1 MGYFKHL
8 KIDKERYLKRDA
20 ECFPEPD
27 KSFEGAP
34 GFVVDEAHGVS
45 VKDVDGTEYLDFGTP
60 SAIIG
65 HNHPLV
71 VKAVQD
77 QMKRIIH
84 FTDAIT
90 EPHLQLAETLKQIA
104 PGRLKDGKLI
114 LGCSGTDSVEFAVK
128 LVKFH
133 TQKSVIMCFVGGHHG
148 RTPSTMPLTSD
159 YSRSKLYQSPYVVES
174 IYVPY
179 PHCYRCILGQ
189 EYPDCDIA
197 CLNYI
202 RQVLDQV
209 VPPESVA
216 AIMVEPLLS
225 WSGFV
230 RPPDGYIPNLK
241 KLCEEYGILFVD
253 DEVYTGSGRT
263 GRMFAIEHSGVE
275 PDIICLGKPMG
286 AGFPIGATIARKE
299 IIDGWATGKR
309 FTSSSAG
316 NLLASI
322 ASITVLRV
330 IREEKLEQRA
340 QRMGD
345 FLMKGLKDR
354 FTDSQFVGDIR
365 GMGLLVSMEFVKDK
379 NTKAPNPEEARRVYQ
394 GAFRKGIILNQIT
407 GTYHHIVR
415 IVAPLIVTEEE
426 ITKLLDTLSEVV

>member
-1 MGYFKHL
+1 
-8 KIDKERYLKRDA
+8 
-20 ECFPEPD
+20 
-27 KSFEGAP
+27 
-34 GFVVDEAHGVS
+34 
-45 VKDVDGTEYLDFGTP
+45 
-60 SAIIG
+60 
-65 HNHPLV
+65 
-71 VKAVQD
+71 
-77 QMKRIIH
+77 
-84 FTDAIT
+84 
-90 EPHLQLAETLKQIA
+90 
-104 PGRLKDGKLI
+104 
-114 LGCSGTDSVEFAVK
+114 
-128 LVKFH
+128 
-133 TQKSVIMCFVGGHHG
+133 
-148 RTPSTMPLTSD
+148 
-159 YSRSKLYQSPYVVES
+159 
-174 IYVPY
+174 
-179 PHCYRCILGQ
+179 
-189 EYPDCDIA
+189 
-197 CLNYI
+197 
-202 RQVLDQV
+202 
-209 VPPESVA
+209 
-216 AIMVEPLLS
+216 MVEPLLS

-354 FTDSQFVGDIR
+354 FTDSKFVGDIR